1 MQLHVRDN
9 LPFVTVRLT
18 FDGKSIEIPNV
29 LVDTGSGGTIF
40 SIDLLSKI
48 GIAPQADDSL
58 LTIQGIGGKEVV
70 FVRRVEALQVGDF
83 SSEGF
88 EIEVGSLDYDLP
100 LNGILGM
107 DFLIP
112 AGAQIDLKALELAF
126 SG

>member
-18 FDGKSIEIPNV
+18 FGGKSIEIPNV

-48 GIAPQADDSL
+48 GIVPQADDAL

-83 SSEGF
+83 SFEDF

-100 LNGILGM
+100 LDGILGM

-112 AGAQIDLKALELAF
+112 AGAQIDLKTLELTF